1 MSTLSLLAAITIA
14 AQPAPDHL
22 RVARSSAEEMARFAA
37 ARVCLP
43 VLRGEA
49 GGLQDAVGKSGFAW
63 KRVPGSFALVG
74 TTPNHV
80 QMTPRGGCY
89 FRMDRGDGE
98 KLRLAVLGA
107 LTAAGAGPL
116 AENAFDSGPGSR
128 DSAGPYRQERYCLDG
143 QAKRLPLAIVIST
156 GARPHPALQM
166 TLLAANDAPCKRP

>member
-49 GGLQDAVGKSGFAW
+49 GGLQEAVGKSGFAW

-98 KLRLAVLGA
+98 KLRLAVPGGGLR
-107 LTAAGAGPL
+107 GP
-116 AENAFDSGPGSR
+116 DK
-128 DSAGPYRQERYCLDG
+128 YRVLEHRRRQAQMKARHLLD
-143 QAKRLPLAIVIST
+143 LMEE
-156 GARPHPALQM
+156 AR
-166 TLLAANDAPCKRP
+166 